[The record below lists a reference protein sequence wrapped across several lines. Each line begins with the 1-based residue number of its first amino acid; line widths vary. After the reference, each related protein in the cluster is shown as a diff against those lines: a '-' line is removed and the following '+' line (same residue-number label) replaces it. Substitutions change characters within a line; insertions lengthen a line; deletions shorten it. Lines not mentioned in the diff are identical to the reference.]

1 MSALKW
7 IIPVGIA
14 GYLIYKFSR
23 VSGAFNSLSYSLE
36 RLQLVRKNSSLL
48 QVELLVTLGI
58 RNPTSQSL
66 SFNRFTGS
74 LSSKNVL
81 LANIDVMGDGK
92 GITIG
97 PNKITLL
104 AFPVRI
110 STLDALNAVADNIG
124 KWFKGN
130 FDTPVR
136 LQGSLDVAGVA
147 LPIDTTYTLTE
158 LGEINGVAEQS
169 ENSKA
174 ELPFYL
180 NY

>member
-1 MSALKW
+1 MNALKW
-7 IIPVGIA
+7 IIPAGIA
-14 GYLIYKFSR
+14 GYLIYKFTR

-58 RNPTSQSL
+58 RNPTSQAL

-92 GITIG
+92 GITVG

-110 STLDALNAVADNIG
+110 STLNALNAVADNIG
-124 KWFKGN
+124 QWLRGN
-130 FDTPVR
+130 FDQPLR
-136 LQGSLDVAGVA
+136 LQGTLNVAGIE

-158 LGEINGVAEQS
+158 LGEINGVDQTAT
-169 ENSKA
+169 SKT